1 MKQQVRASIEDS
13 AAIGLGAAIP
23 DLARDGRDFVQ
34 RSFHSQECINR
45 GVSLHLQGRVHE
57 ALREY
62 QNALDVDGNDP
73 YGRYLAGL
81 ALKAI
86 GNDYEAKAEWQRAR
100 DLHILDED
108 SAWGLAM
115 ARKLLDSDL

>member
-1 MKQQVRASIEDS
+1 MKSQVSTFPSNANF
-13 AAIGLGAAIP
+13 GLDIAFQ
-23 DLARDGRDFVQ
+23 DLAPDISQFKP
-34 RSFHSQECINR
+34 RSFHAQECLNR
-45 GVSLHLQGRVHE
+45 GVSLHVQGRVHE

-62 QNALDVDGNDP
+62 QNALDVDGHDP

-86 GNDYEAKAEWQRAR
+86 GSDGEAKSEWQRAG
-100 DLHILDED
+100 DLRVLDED